1 MRWEEKRKMPRYVTK
16 LALSKMGKTSKQL
29 MTKYCAPGGK
39 FENAVT
45 GSGKIDLEDA
55 EVQKWLEKRDAV
67 IDPRDLTVQLY
78 GKMTINEVSDNYGSV
93 DELESYL
100 KTNKMVVETEH
111 KKMQMEASRQELV
124 SREFVGKA
132 CFGIVET
139 SLIKLLD
146 MPRGM
151 IGIII
156 AILDT
161 KTLGAKEQA
170 EQKLTEEIS
179 KILANAKKE
188 LIDRLGDEKPD

>member
-1 MRWEEKRKMPRYVTK
+1 MPRYVTK
-16 LALSKMGKTSKQL
+16 LALSKMGKSSKQL

-39 FENAVT
+39 FENAMT

-67 IDPRDLTVQLY
+67 TDPSDLTVQMY
-78 GKMTINEVSDNYGSV
+78 GKMTVNEISENYGSV

-111 KKMQMEASRQELV
+111 KKMQMEASREELV

-132 CFGIVET
+132 CFGIIET
-139 SLIKLLD
+139 ALMKLLD

-151 IGIII
+151 IEIII

-161 KTLGAKEQA
+161 ETMGAKEQA
-170 EQKLTEEIS
+170 EQRLTKEIS
-179 KILANAKKE
+179 KILDNAKKE
-188 LIDRLGDEKPD
+188 LIDRLGDEDPA